1 MTQLKLDMT
10 EFSSLSY
17 IRQASQG
24 ALNSKAKRENAKK
37 RGLCTN
43 CLVRPV
49 VMRRTHCSDCLMNRL
64 ISEAFKFDRQ
74 RKFEGMTERRGT
86 CYVDQFS
93 KHTRKHWIEIVKAK
107 WTGKCFYSGLLIEI
121 GSTAGLDHMLPVSRV
136 ASFGPLKVFHP
147 DNLVWTAKGIN
158 RLKGDM
164 TADEFHVWLRQDLP
178 AALATV
184 DQALIRRVA

>member
-17 IRQASQG
+17 ITQASQG
-24 ALNSKAKRENAKK
+24 ALDRRARRENAKK
-37 RGLCTN
+37 QGLCGN
-43 CLVRPV
+43 CLVKPA
-49 VMRRTHCSDCLMNRL
+49 VMRRTHCGDCLMNRL

-93 KHTRKHWIEIVKAK
+93 SHVRKQWIEIVKAK
-107 WTGKCFYSGLLIEI
+107 WTGRCFYSGLPIEI
-121 GSTAGLDHMLPVSRV
+121 GSTAGLDHMFPVSRA
-136 ASFGPLKVFHP
+136 ASFGPSKVFHP

-164 TADEFHVWLRQDLP
+164 TADEFHVWLRKDLP

-184 DQALIRRVA
+184 DHALMMRVA